1 MKNKHLLKISK
12 IFLFLFLFSSISQ
25 GNETFTFDVKEIE
38 ILEDGNIFLG
48 KNGGTA
54 KSENGIIIYGKNK
67 L

>member
-38 ILEDGNIFLG
+38 ILEDGNIFFR
-48 KNGGTA
+48 
-54 KSENGIIIYGKNK
+54 
-67 L
+67 